1 MRLSALAWRG
11 LVAHPLR
18 SLLAV
23 VGIALG
29 VAVVSATIVTGSSS
43 EQAVRSSTADLLGRA
58 DVRIRAFAD
67 AGFGPR
73 AVQALRSQPGVIVAS
88 PVSERPVTTVSDED
102 DRAFTMLVLGVDPD
116 VDRQIRDVA
125 VVAGTGLSSTG
136 STDALVPASWARR
149 EGFEVGD
156 SIILTGHRIGVPPLR
171 IVGLL
176 PDTGFAALN
185 GGDVLVAGRETL
197 DQAFEAPSP
206 IRYIDLD
213 LGGSP
218 TAEEVAAATGAL
230 DEPFVVETADDAAAR
245 FASAN
250 ESFVGVALLFGLVAL
265 VVGAFLIG
273 NTMAMTVGERTRDLA
288 LLRAAGTT
296 AGQVRGIVLRQ
307 AAILGAAGSLLGIV
321 AGIGL
326 AAAMIGFLSSTR
338 AVLLVGLPLPVAGL
352 AAAFALGLVVTL
364 IGAIVPALRAASISP
379 LAALRPAHSQQRG
392 LVDRLRPI
400 LWAEALVVVVG
411 IAVAAVSGWRS
422 PAVPVLLS
430 LALLIGG
437 AVAAAFVL
445 GPASRLVGRPFEW
458 FFGAQALLG
467 RVNLSRDRVRTGL
480 TVGAMMISLAAIVA
494 LGTIAESARA
504 STEQRV
510 GSLLPGGHAIRV
522 GLPLDVERFRPDFE
536 ATPGV
541 GVVSPVLELAVVRN
555 TAGGQ
560 PEEAALAGIDPNL
573 FADADALLVSG
584 ASRANAF
591 AALRAGGAV
600 LVPEPLATRAG
611 LEVGDRVELG
621 QPGGATTPL
630 TVAGIVG
637 YSLPARTPDGALLVS
652 AADARDIFGATS
664 ASLWILAP
672 QAGIADSVFATAVR
686 EKAAEFA
693 ADPLT
698 PRDLAGDV
706 ARSLDR
712 LGGLFDVLALIAVV
726 IGALGIVNT
735 LGVGIGERVREI
747 AILRSNGMTV
757 GQVQAM
763 VVTEAAIM
771 GAIAGVMAIVVGLL
785 VAAALV
791 IGGAS
796 DELVAGVRLP
806 WPLLVAIVLTGTG
819 VAALAGLY
827 PARVAAALP
836 IVRHLK
842 QFE

>member
-11 LVAHPLR
+11 LIAHRLR

-23 VGIALG
+23 TGIALG
-29 VAVVSATIVTGSSS
+29 VAVVAATIIIGSSS
-43 EQAVRSSTADLLGRA
+43 EEAVRSSTTDLLGSA

-73 AVQALRSQPGVIVAS
+73 AIQALRAEPGVVVAS

-102 DRAFTMLVLGVDPD
+102 DQAFTMLVLGIDPEVDG
-116 VDRQIRDVA
+116 RIRA
-125 VVAGTGLSSTG
+125 TALAAGAGLSST
-136 STDALVPASWARR
+136 SSPDALVPASWARR
-149 EGFEVGD
+149 HGFEIGD
-156 SIILTGHRIGVPPLR
+156 AIILTGHRIGVPPLR

-185 GGDVLVAGRETL
+185 GGDVLVAGREDL
-197 DQAFEAPSP
+197 DQAFETPSP

-218 TAEEVAAATGAL
+218 TAQEVGAATAAL

-273 NTMAMTVGERTRDLA
+273 NTMAMTVGERTRDLG

-296 AGQVRGIVLRQ
+296 AGQVRGIVVRQ
-307 AAILGAAGSLLGIV
+307 AAILGIAGSLLGIV

-326 AAAMIGFLSSTR
+326 AGAMIGFLSSTR
-338 AVLLVGLPLPVAGL
+338 AVLLVGLPLPLAGL
-352 AAAFALGLVVTL
+352 ASAFGLGLVVTF
-364 IGAIVPALRAASISP
+364 IGALVPAMRASSIAP
-379 LAALRPAHSQQRG
+379 LAALRPARSQQRG

-411 IAVAAVSGWRS
+411 IAVAAISGWRS

-437 AVAAAFVL
+437 AVVAAFIL
-445 GPASRLVGRPFEW
+445 GPASRIVGRPFEW
-458 FFGAQALLG
+458 FFGAQAMLG

-480 TVGAMMISLAAIVA
+480 TVGAMMIALAAIVA
-494 LGTIAESARA
+494 LGTVAESARA

-522 GLPLDVERFRPDFE
+522 GLPLDVETFRPRFE
-536 ATPGV
+536 ETPGA
-541 GVVSPVLELAVVRN
+541 GVVSPVLELAVVRS
-555 TAGGQ
+555 TDDGP
-560 PEEAALAGIDPNL
+560 PEEAALSGIDPNL

-584 ASRANAF
+584 ASRADAF

-600 LVPEPLATRAG
+600 LVPEALATRAG
-611 LEVGDRVELG
+611 IEVGDRIELG
-621 QPGGATTPL
+621 QPGAAMTPL
-630 TVAGIVG
+630 TVAGLVG
-637 YSLPARTPDGALLVS
+637 YSLPARSPDGALLVS
-652 AADARDIFGATS
+652 AADARDVFGATS
-664 ASLWILAP
+664 ASLWILTP

-698 PRDLAGDV
+698 PRDLAGEV

-735 LGVGIGERVREI
+735 LGVSIGERVREI

-771 GAIAGVMAIVVGLL
+771 GAIAGVLAIVVGLL

-819 VAALAGLY
+819 VAAVAGLY
-827 PARVAAALP
+827 PARVAAAQP